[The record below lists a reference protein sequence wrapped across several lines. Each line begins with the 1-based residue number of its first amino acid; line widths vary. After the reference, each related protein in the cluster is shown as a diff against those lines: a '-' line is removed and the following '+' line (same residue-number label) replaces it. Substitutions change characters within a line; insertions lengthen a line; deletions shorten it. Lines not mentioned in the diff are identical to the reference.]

1 MASDPESAE
10 RGPVPEH
17 ATRDQLR
24 ALAHPLRMRLMEQ
37 VGRRG
42 TARAADLA
50 EDLGIP
56 ANSVSYHLRILAR
69 GGVVVEAPEA
79 ARDRRDRVW
88 KLAQSSFRSDAA
100 GAADYDDASD
110 AMALA
115 AFDWMRSAW
124 VAERAH
130 RAAADSADAT
140 DGEDGDADADADA
153 TLLATTLRV
162 TAAQAE
168 ELTELISARIIEY
181 SRLHR
186 TADGQD
192 LPEDPAGP
200 DPRTYQLLFAL
211 TRTRARDAAPRSGEG
226 S

>member
-100 GAADYDDASD
+100 GAPDYDDASD

-130 RAAADSADAT
+130 RSAAD
-140 DGEDGDADADADA
+140 GGQEDPDDADA
-153 TLLATTLRV
+153 TLVATTLRV
-162 TAAQAE
+162 SAAQAE